1 MGGRSECLAR
11 SYRQPRCASPTP
23 TGGRKGRTL
32 VTTPYPCC
40 QPPHRPS
47 RVRPHVSPPL
57 CPALPSNASG
67 LAPPKANSVGDS
79 ALISTASRRPAAAL
93 GAQTGARPRSDPF
106 AICGRPPPIPLRATH
121 ARMKP
126 VMRAA
131 LLALLA
137 LVCAQ
142 VRAREGSLGGRA
154 RCRTQMAGRA
164 VAAAP
169 RQRPGGEAGSCW
181 RGRKLGIS

>member
-1 MGGRSECLAR
+1 MAVYAR
-11 SYRQPRCASPTP
+11 E
-23 TGGRKGRTL
+23 L
-32 VTTPYPCC
+32 
-40 QPPHRPS
+40 RPELL
-47 RVRPHVSPPL
+47 R
-57 CPALPSNASG
+57 ALPSRPAFARRRAPCCLRAHTTLTTSQLTQLTHLLNPTQARNNTLATSNAHLFS
-67 LAPPKANSVGDS
+67 K
-79 ALISTASRRPAAAL
+79 ISTILFAARFRNTSRSNAGSTAL
-93 GAQTGARPRSDPF
+93 MAFNIRYGVAFT
-106 AICGRPPPIPLRATH
+106 L
-121 ARMKP
+121 
-126 VMRAA
+126 
-131 LLALLA
+131 LLA